1 MSGKIDPAVLAQ
13 LNSGQESLNVEVRFS
28 QAPPPAQLQALG
40 LKQEGTLAWGLLSR
54 EKIEALGTIDQ
65 VVSIRLSKRPVEAR
79 PAVPRES
86 RLGPELRLALQH
98 AERDKFDVVVS
109 FRRPQKSAPPIEGLS
124 VHLDMGNGW
133 LSRQAI
139 AELAENDEVLRI
151 ELVPEMHLA

>member
-13 LNSGQESLNVEVRFS
+13 LTSGQESLNVEVRFF
-28 QAPPPAQLQALG
+28 QPPPPAQLQAMG
-40 LKQEGTLAWGLLSR
+40 LKHEGTVAWGVLSR
-54 EKIEALGTIDQ
+54 ERIEALGTVDQ
-65 VVSIRLSKRPVEAR
+65 VVSIRLSDRPVEPR
-79 PAVPRES
+79 PAVPREL

-98 AERDKFDVVVS
+98 RDRDMFDVVVS
-109 FRRPQKSAPPIEGLS
+109 FRRPQKSTPPIEGLS